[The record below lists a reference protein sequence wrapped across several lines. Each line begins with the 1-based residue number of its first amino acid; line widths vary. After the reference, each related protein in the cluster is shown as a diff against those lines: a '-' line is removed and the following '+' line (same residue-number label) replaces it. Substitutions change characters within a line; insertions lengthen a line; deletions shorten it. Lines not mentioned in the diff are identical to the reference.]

1 MNCYII
7 TGANRGLGLA
17 LAKQITA
24 QGAYVHALARS
35 ETPELAAVRDAAKGY
50 QFHAIDLADTEGVTD
65 LANTLFGEI
74 AKGRWDGIYLINN
87 AGTVEPVGLAGQ
99 YNDAG
104 LSRCLT
110 INLTAALQISNAFI
124 RYLQSYAADKRILN
138 ISSGAGRNAYPGW
151 SAYCTSKAGLDMYS
165 RCVGVE
171 QASLSHGIRIA
182 SIAPGIIDTGMQA
195 AIRSH
200 STEEFPI
207 VAQFHD
213 YHAQGALAKPDAT
226 AAKLVGVLH
235 SDSVAFG
242 DILNIRDFA

>member
-1 MNCYII
+1 MKCYVI

-17 LAKQITA
+17 LSTLAA
-24 QGAYVHALARS
+24 EGAHLVALARS
-35 ETPELAAVRDAAKGY
+35 ETPELAALRATAGQYRFVGV
-50 QFHAIDLADTEGVTD
+50 DLADTPRVSA
-65 LANTLFGEI
+65 LADALFGDI
-74 AKGRWDGIYLINN
+74 AKGNWEGIYLINN

-99 YNDAG
+99 YGDASLAHG
-104 LSRCLT
+104 LAV
-110 INLTAALQISNAFI
+110 NLTAAIQLSNAFI
-124 RYLQSYAADKRILN
+124 RHLQPLAADKRILN

-151 SAYCTSKAGLDMYS
+151 SAYCTTKAGLDMYS

-171 QASLSHGIRIA
+171 QANVPHGIRIA

-200 STEEFPI
+200 GADEFPI

-213 YHAQGALAKPDAT
+213 YHAQGALAKPEAT
-226 AAKLVGVLH
+226 AAKLLSVLH

-242 DILNIRDFA
+242 DLLNIRDFA